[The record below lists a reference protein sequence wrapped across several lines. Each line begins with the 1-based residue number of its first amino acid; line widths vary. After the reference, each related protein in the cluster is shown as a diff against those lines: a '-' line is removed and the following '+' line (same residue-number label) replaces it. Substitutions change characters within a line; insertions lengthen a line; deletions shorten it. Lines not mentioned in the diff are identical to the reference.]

1 MISETVENV
10 KGKIRKIVH
19 DLNEH
24 ISKPQQKYLLEMIP
38 GCFSTGSLNLTSIS
52 GYLSEK
58 TKVKHTLKRLQRNT
72 ENYSSLLKISNL
84 YNIHS
89 SYEETIKDERVLIS
103 VDEGDLVHDYG
114 KSFELISKVRDG
126 SSKKKR
132 INNGYFLNHAVCYS
146 LSSKRVLPLYLDIHS
161 SISPD
166 FKSANNET
174 IKLLDTIEKKFKD
187 KGIFVMD
194 RGYDAGVILEYLY
207 KKGLSF
213 IIRSVGNRHVTHR
226 GKNVPVS
233 KLCKSVINK
242 RYKKNSF
249 SYGYAKCYYKGRP
262 MTVISAKGA
271 EKDNYVYLLCEGHIR
286 KSKEAFF
293 RVKSYFKRWKVEE
306 SFRFMKQQLGIER
319 CLVRKFDSIKTML
332 GIASFCWN
340 LLSRIESDRLLAVEL
355 ERMSRREK
363 YNTKNRTV
371 CTFMHYRISDG
382 IRNMLLSYN
391 KRLFR
396 FRDKKYKSDIVYYM
410 KIPYYLEKHRER
422 EIIDGIPVVRRK
434 KSLLVA

>member
-1 MISETVENV
+1 M
-10 KGKIRKIVH
+10 
-19 DLNEH
+19 
-24 ISKPQQKYLLEMIP
+24 
-38 GCFSTGSLNLTSIS
+38 
-52 GYLSEK
+52 
-58 TKVKHTLKRLQRNT
+58 
-72 ENYSSLLKISNL
+72 
-84 YNIHS
+84 
-89 SYEETIKDERVLIS
+89 
-103 VDEGDLVHDYG
+103 DEGDLVHDYG

-146 LSSKRVLPLYLDIHS
+146 LSIKRVLPLYLDIHS
-161 SISPD
+161 SIFPD

-207 KKGLSF
+207 KKDLSF

-226 GKNVPVS
+226 GKNVLVS

-332 GIASFCWN
+332 GIASFC
-340 LLSRIESDRLLAVEL
+340 
-355 ERMSRREK
+355 
-363 YNTKNRTV
+363 
-371 CTFMHYRISDG
+371 
-382 IRNMLLSYN
+382 
-391 KRLFR
+391 
-396 FRDKKYKSDIVYYM
+396 
-410 KIPYYLEKHRER
+410 
-422 EIIDGIPVVRRK
+422 
-434 KSLLVA
+434 

>member
-24 ISKPQQKYLLEMIP
+24 ISKPQQKYLLEIIP
-38 GCFSTGSLNLTSIS
+38 GCFATGSLNLTAIS

-89 SYEETIKDERVLIS
+89 CYEETIKDERVLIS

-146 LSSKRVLPLYLDIHS
+146 LSSKRVLPLYLDIYS

-174 IKLLDTIEKKFKD
+174 IKLLATIEKKFKD

-207 KKGLSF
+207 EKDLSF
-213 IIRSVGNRHVTHR
+213 IIRSVGNRHVTYR
-226 GKNVPVS
+226 GNNVLVS

-242 RYKKNSF
+242 RYKKHSF
-249 SYGYAKCYYKGRP
+249 SYGYAKCYYKGHP
-262 MTVISAKGA
+262 ITVISAKGA
-271 EKDNYVYLLCEGHIR
+271 EKDNYVYLLCEGHIK

-293 RVKSYFKRWKVEE
+293 RVKSYFKRWKIEE

-319 CLVRKFDSIKTML
+319 CLVRKFKSIKTML
-332 GIASFCWN
+332 GIVSFCWN
-340 LLSRIESDRLLAVEL
+340 LLSRIESDRLLAGEL

-363 YNTKNRTV
+363 YNTKNKTV
-371 CTFMHYRISDG
+371 CKFMHYRISDG

-391 KRLFR
+391 NKLFE
-396 FRDKKYKSDIVYYM
+396 FRGKKYKSDMVYYM
-410 KIPYYLEKHRER
+410 KIPYYLERYRER
-422 EIIDGIPVVRRK
+422 EIIDGIPVVKRK